1 MSEIKISKKQ
11 IAINIYAQYKDQGR
25 KVIIQK
31 MVELAGLSPAG
42 ASTYTAN
49 CKNGTWK
56 VEEAVVEVKID
67 PTEMLKKLS
76 NTELVKMYNSKAETP
91 VVRFKDKQ
99 TGITRVIKL
108 FNGVFPQF
116 KV

>member
-11 IAINIYAQYKDQGR
+11 VAINIYAQYKDQGR
-25 KVIIQK
+25 KVVIEK

-42 ASTYTAN
+42 SSTYYAN
-49 CKNGTWK
+49 LKNGTWN
-56 VEEAVVEVKID
+56 VGEAVVEIKVD

-108 FNGVFPQF
+108 FNGMIPTTN
-116 KV
+116 